1 MSKIIHRTEYLKSA
15 LLEAEI
21 YHSILRLQML
31 GTARGVSLGLGKI
44 NLSALDTGLQSR
56 DGYLRARRKR
66 EKGRRKITT
75 KKHVHIE

>member
-1 MSKIIHRTEYLKSA
+1 
-15 LLEAEI
+15 
-21 YHSILRLQML
+21 ML

-75 KKHVHIE
+75 KKHVHIEVKLLKINLISF

>member
-1 MSKIIHRTEYLKSA
+1 
-15 LLEAEI
+15 
-21 YHSILRLQML
+21 ML

-75 KKHVHIE
+75 KKHVHIEPFYIDLDTVSNMFGSL

>member
-1 MSKIIHRTEYLKSA
+1 
-15 LLEAEI
+15 
-21 YHSILRLQML
+21 ML